1 MGSFLFYVVLR
12 KFTVMKKFVW
22 LLLVVVPFFSLAQ
35 SIGIGTISPDNSAQL
50 DIRSTSKGLLIP
62 RMTDA
67 QMRAIVLPAKGL
79 MVFNDTDSSF
89 YMHRDSGWVNINS
102 VTGIGGWSITGNS
115 AVDTSKN
122 FIGTTDNKA
131 IVFKVN
137 NKKAGVIQDIVSPY
151 RGNTALGAGSL
162 SGGSEGSDNTVL
174 GAMAMNKAI
183 NGSYNVAVG
192 RGTLGLQTISNG
204 NTAVGAYC
212 LDSSTGGIQN
222 TAMGYLAMHR
232 NTSGRDNV
240 AIGIGPLYSNT
251 SGNSNVAIGFNS
263 LALNETGGGNTSIG
277 ALAMVSNISGIAN
290 VAVGATSLYSN
301 TSGIRNVAIGNR
313 ALYSNT
319 EKSYLVAIGD
329 SALFNNGL
337 NASPVTPTEATNNT
351 AVGSK
356 ALFKN
361 TRAEGNTGV
370 GNRVLEN
377 NKTGNYN
384 TAMGVLALSSDSL
397 LASANTAVGAFA
409 GRNNNGSQN
418 TFIGFSTGQNATTGS
433 RNIMIGA
440 NAGFNAKSSD
450 KLYIGNTNADSLG
463 IFIYGDMAADSLRI
477 NANTTVTGY
486 SRLGTRQEQAPAIKI
501 KKLTTTSASTQTGS
515 VTVAHGL
522 NRDKILSIQVLLSYV
537 AGAADIPG
545 SYLDVP
551 GYEYNWQV
559 NNTNVWILN
568 KNGNSANILSK
579 PVKILIV
586 YEE

>member
-1 MGSFLFYVVLR
+1 MKRLIVFVLVAAPFLC
-12 KFTVMKKFVW
+12 M
-22 LLLVVVPFFSLAQ
+22 AQ
-35 SIGIGTISPDNSAQL
+35 SVGIGTTVPDASAQL
-50 DIRSTSKGLLIP
+50 DIQSTSKGILIP
-62 RMTDA
+62 RMSSA
-67 QMRAIVLPAKGL
+67 QMQTIASPARGL
-79 MVFNDTDSSF
+79 LVFNSTDSSF
-89 YMHRDSGWVNINS
+89 YMRRDSGWVNINS
-102 VTGIGGWSITGNS
+102 ANGLGGWSVTGNS
-115 AVDTSKN
+115 AIDTSKN
-122 FIGTTDNKA
+122 FIGTLDNKA

-162 SGGSEGSDNTVL
+162 SSGSEGSDNTVL
-174 GAMAMNKAI
+174 GAMAMNKAV

-240 AIGIGPLYSNT
+240 AIGIGPLYSNI

-290 VAVGATSLYSN
+290 VALGATSLYSN
-301 TSGIRNVAIGNR
+301 TSGIRNIAIGNR

-329 SALFNNGL
+329 SALYNNGIG
-337 NASPVTPTEATNNT
+337 ASPVTPFESTANT

-361 TRAEGNTGV
+361 TKGNGNTGI
-370 GNRVLEN
+370 GTRVLESN
-377 NKTGNYN
+377 TTGAYN
-384 TAMGVLALSSDSL
+384 TAAGYLALASDSL
-397 LASANTAVGAFA
+397 LGGINTAVGAFA
-409 GRNNNGSQN
+409 GQFSHGAGN
-418 TFIGFSTGQNATTGS
+418 TFIGFSAGYNATTGS
-433 RNIMIGA
+433 NNIMIGV
-440 NAGFNAKSSD
+440 NAGYNARSSN
-450 KLYIGNTNADSLG
+450 KLYIGNTNADSLNT
-463 IFIYGDMAADSLRI
+463 FIYGDMSADSLRL
-477 NANTTVTGY
+477 NASTNITGY
-486 SRLGTRQEQAPAIKI
+486 TRLGTRQEQAPAIKI
-501 KKLTTTSASTQTGS
+501 KKLTATSASTQAGS

-579 PVKILIV
+579 PIKILIV

>member
-1 MGSFLFYVVLR
+1 
-12 KFTVMKKFVW
+12 MKKNV
-22 LLLVVVPFFSLAQ
+22 LLLIVLAPVFSFAQ
-35 SIGIGTISPDNSAQL
+35 SVGIGTATPNNSAQL
-50 DIRSTSKGLLIP
+50 EIQSTSKGLLIP
-62 RMTDA
+62 RMTNT
-67 QMRAIVLPAKGL
+67 QMRAIVQPARGL
-79 MVFNDTDSSF
+79 MVFNDTDSAF

-102 VTGIGGWSITGNS
+102 ATGLGGWSVTGNTS
-115 AVDTSKN
+115 TDTSKN

-137 NKKAGVIQDIVSPY
+137 SKRAGVIQDTLSPY
-151 RGNTALGAGSL
+151 RGNTALGIGSL
-162 SGGSEGSDNTVL
+162 SSGSEGRDNTAL
-174 GAMAMNKAI
+174 GAMAMDRVI
-183 NGSYNVAVG
+183 NGSYNVAIG
-192 RGTLGLQTISNG
+192 RSSLGLQTISNA

-240 AIGIGPLYSNT
+240 AIGIGPLYSNI

-277 ALAMVSNISGIAN
+277 ALAMTNNISGIAN
-290 VAVGATSLYSN
+290 VALGATSLYSN

-329 SALFNNGL
+329 SALFNNGI
-337 NASPVTPTEATNNT
+337 NASPVTPSEATNNT

-384 TAMGVLALSSDSL
+384 TALGLLALGNDSL

-409 GRNNNGSQN
+409 GRFNNGSQN
-418 TFIGFSTGQNATTGS
+418 TFIGFRTGDNATSGS

-440 NAGFNAKSSD
+440 NAGLNAKSSD
-450 KLYIGNTNADSLG
+450 KLYIGNTPDDSLG
-463 IFIYGDMAADSLRI
+463 VFIYGDMAADSLRI
-477 NANTTVTGY
+477 NADANVTGY
-486 SRLGTRQEQAPAIKI
+486 TRMGTRQEQAPAIKI
-501 KKLTTTSASTQTGS
+501 KKLTATSASTQAGS

-579 PVKILIV
+579 PIKILIV

>member
-1 MGSFLFYVVLR
+1 MR
-12 KFTVMKKFVW
+12 KFVSLALVMI
-22 LLLVVVPFFSLAQ
+22 PFFSFGQ
-35 SIGIGTISPDNSAQL
+35 SVGIGTSTPNNSAQL
-50 DIRSTSKGLLIP
+50 EIQSTSKGLLIP
-62 RMTDA
+62 RMTNA
-67 QMRAIVLPAKGL
+67 QMRAIAQPARGL

-89 YMHRDSGWVNINS
+89 YMRRDSGWVNINS
-102 VTGIGGWSITGNS
+102 ATGLGGWSVTGNTS
-115 AVDTSKN
+115 TDTSKN

-131 IVFKVN
+131 IVFRVN
-137 NKKAGVIQDIVSPY
+137 NKRAGVIQDTVSPY
-151 RGNTALGAGSL
+151 RGNTALGIGSL
-162 SGGSEGSDNTVL
+162 SSGSEGRDNTAL
-174 GAMAMNKAI
+174 GAMAMDRVI
-183 NGSYNVAVG
+183 NGGYNVAIG
-192 RGTLGLQTISNG
+192 RNSLGLQTVSNG

-240 AIGIGPLYSNT
+240 AIGIGPLYSNI

-277 ALAMVSNISGIAN
+277 AFAMQNNISGISN
-290 VAVGATSLYSN
+290 VALGATSLYNN
-301 TSGIRNVAIGNR
+301 TSGIRNIAIGNR

-329 SALFNNGL
+329 SALYNNGIG
-337 NASPVTPTEATNNT
+337 ASPVSPFESTANT

-361 TRAEGNTGV
+361 TRANGNTGI
-370 GNRVLEN
+370 GTRVLEN
-377 NKTGNYN
+377 NITGAYN
-384 TAMGVLALSSDSL
+384 TAAGYLALASDSL
-397 LASANTAVGAFA
+397 LGGINTAVGAFA
-409 GRNNNGSQN
+409 GQFSKGSGN
-418 TFIGFSTGQNATTGS
+418 TFIGCSAGYNATTGS
-433 RNIMIGA
+433 NNIMIGV
-440 NAGFNAKSSD
+440 NAGYNARSSN
-450 KLYIGNTNADSLG
+450 KLYIGNTNTDSLNT
-463 IFIYGDMAADSLRI
+463 FIYGDMSADSLRL
-477 NANTTVTGY
+477 NASTNITGY
-486 SRLGTRQEQAPAIKI
+486 TRLGTRQEQAPAIKI
-501 KKLTTTSASTQTGS
+501 KKLTATSASTQTGS

-522 NRDKILSIQVLLSYV
+522 DRDKILSIQVLLSYV

-579 PVKILIV
+579 PIKILIV